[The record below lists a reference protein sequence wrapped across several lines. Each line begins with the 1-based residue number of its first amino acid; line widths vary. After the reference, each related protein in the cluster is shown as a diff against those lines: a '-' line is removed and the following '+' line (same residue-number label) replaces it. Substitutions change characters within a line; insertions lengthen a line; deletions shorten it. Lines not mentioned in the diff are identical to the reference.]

1 MSYLLDRKIQRNKF
15 FKITTSVAFLV
26 VLFYFRS
33 GIFNS
38 FSYVN
43 QIIFRPVF
51 VLGNNVGSS
60 LDNIGSYFS
69 FKNSLYLRNEELEK
83 KLNENELRMANY
95 NILLAENEVLKEIL
109 ARNTDNKSFILSAIL
124 SKPNKSIY
132 DTLVIDVGSSKGI
145 QIGDLVFALGD
156 IPIGRISETF
166 PNSSKVVLFSSPR
179 EKTQVIINDSFL
191 EITGR
196 GGGNFEVILPRDF
209 KLEKGTPV
217 LMPGI
222 GSYVLAIAETIISD
236 PRNPFTEALLVS
248 PVNIQE
254 LKFVQIEIQK

>member
-1 MSYLLDRKIQRNKF
+1 MSYLLDKKIQRNKF
-15 FKITTSVAFLV
+15 LKITICVIFLFF
-26 VLFYFRS
+26 LFYFRS
-33 GIFNS
+33 GVFQS
-38 FSYVN
+38 FSYVS

-51 VLGNNVGSS
+51 SLGNTISS
-60 LDNIGSYFS
+60 KFSNIGSYFS
-69 FKNSLYLRNEELEK
+69 FKNSLYLRNEDLK
-83 KLNENELRMANY
+83 SKLNENELRMANY

-109 ARNTDNKSFILSAIL
+109 GRNIENKSFLLSAIL

-132 DTLVIDVGSSKGI
+132 DTLVIDIGI
-145 QIGDLVFALGD
+145 LQGVRIGDLVFALGD

-191 EITGR
+191 EIIGR
-196 GGGNFEVILPRDF
+196 GGGNFEIILPRDF

-217 LMPGI
+217 LMPGL

-254 LKFVQIEIQK
+254 LKFVQIENQK